1 MIGWLAFAAALT
13 LVALATGNVAVIL
26 AALVALGMSVA

>member
-1 MIGWLAFAAALT
+1 MIGWLAFGCALVV
-13 LVALATGNVAVIL
+13 VALATGNVAVIL